1 MSNNVSNKD
10 LQEDIV
16 KLRDTLTEYIIANEH
31 RITVVETLLENQ
43 KGEVDTL
50 KKRDYIVVGIN
61 TVAATIAG
69 ILGVNR

>member
-16 KLRDTLTEYIIANEH
+16 KLRDTLTEYIIASEH